1 MEVEFVLKVDR
12 ACRDFRG
19 VGRGLEGDLHR
30 ICDLRPKEWDYSL
43 PTLAHND
50 NVFLKKKIRATDA
63 ETIKE
68 KFFKECPVFREI
80 TWDNMLVAGGC
91 IGKHFCDIQVK
102 NDVDIFL
109 YGLKTVEEAEAKI
122 KEFYDSLVAHK
133 IAEDK
138 RAWEERER
146 MSNLRRGQL
155 PAKMPVKKMRDNM
168 PGPEWVAPEITF
180 NMVRTRNCL
189 TIDGKY
195 QFIFRL
201 YRCKS
206 EILHGFD
213 LGSSAIGFDGEEIY
227 VTSLGKF
234 AYEYSCNIVD
244 TTRRSKSYEH
254 RLRKYYERGFEII
267 LPELNIE
274 KVPDK
279 LWKEIQ
285 YPDHLRLPY
294 LVVSIQGKKGNKILV
309 NEFHRKTGGP
319 VNSRGPVEISDYGHL
334 DDLDEYAAFYRNVY
348 FLLRER
354 YEDIIFVGETYSEV
368 YEKNAECSRPKLDY
382 FFGTLGRSILDS
394 ETFPTRMVEKY
405 IITDTPEEIFLLRKD
420 GARIGTILNDNKT
433 IILSRLENVDKI
445 STWVTE
451 NPGAQLTGSFNPVI
465 EEPEK
470 WYGKYWKAVE
480 RPKAAPKPDG
490 IKEMSF
496 QSISAVI

>member
-1 MEVEFVLKVDR
+1 MEVEYVLKVDR
-12 ACRDFRG
+12 ACRDRRG
-19 VGRGLEGDLHR
+19 VCEGDLYR
-30 ICDLRPKEWDYSL
+30 ICDIQPKEWDYSL

-50 NVFLKKKIRATDA
+50 NVFLKKKIKATDA
-63 ETIKE
+63 EQIKE
-68 KFFKECPVFREI
+68 KFFKEHPVFREI

-91 IGKHFCDIQVK
+91 IGKHFCDIKVE

-109 YGLKTVEEAEAKI
+109 YGLKTVEEAETRI
-122 KEFYDSLVAHK
+122 KEFYDSLVAYT
-133 IAEDK
+133 ISTSEWYTVGTDPLTA
-138 RAWEERER
+138 ARE
-146 MSNLRRGQL
+146 LF
-155 PAKMPVKKMRDNM
+155 VY
-168 PGPEWVAPEITF
+168 T
-180 NMVRTRNCL
+180 VRTRNCL
-189 TIDGKY
+189 TIDYTY

-201 YRCKS
+201 YSSKS

-213 LGSSAIGFDGEEIY
+213 LGSSAIGFDGEDIY
-227 VTSLGKF
+227 LTSLGKF

-254 RLRKYYERGFEII
+254 RLQKYYGRGFEII
-267 LPELNIE
+267 LPELNME

-279 LWKEIQ
+279 LWKANQI
-285 YPDHLRLPY
+285 PDHLRLPY
-294 LVVSIQGKKGNKILV
+294 LLVSIQGKKGNKILV
-309 NEFHRKTGGP
+309 NEFHHKTGVP
-319 VNSRGPVEISDYGHL
+319 VDSRGPLEISDYGHL
-334 DDLDEYAAFYRNVY
+334 NHLDEYATFYQNVY

-354 YEDIIFVGETYSEV
+354 YEDIIFVGESYSEV
-368 YEKNAECSRPKLDY
+368 YEKNVECSRPKLDY

-490 IKEMSF
+490 IKEVSF